1 MMTMANNTSGWT
13 LMELLVAIVMVSILS
28 AIAIPT
34 MTPMI
39 ESMKLRTAA
48 LNVQRSLLAA
58 RTRAIADPNVHCGVV
73 FFDSLCMIFPDS
85 LSTGTAYS
93 ADAQE
98 IANKYLGSYKL
109 PKNIFVY
116 SLSTNPITNSCIV
129 FRGDGS
135 AKNGG
140 SVYVV
145 NRYNKKRTISVL
157 ATTGKIKVQ

>member
-1 MMTMANNTSGWT
+1 MMTMTNNTSGWT
-13 LMELLVAIVMVSILS
+13 LMEMMIAVVIVGIL
-28 AIAIPT
+28 AAAAIPNF
-34 MTPMI
+34 TPML
-39 ESMKLRTAA
+39 EMMKLRTAA
-48 LNVQRSLLAA
+48 VGVQRTLVAA

-73 FFDSLCMIFPDS
+73 FFDSLCTIFPDS

-93 ADAQE
+93 ADPQE
-98 IANKYLGSYKL
+98 IANKYLGTYKL
-109 PKNIFVY
+109 PRKVFVY
-116 SLSTNPITNSCIV
+116 SLSTNPITNQCIV

>member
-1 MMTMANNTSGWT
+1 MMTMTNNTSGWT
-13 LMELLVAIVMVSILS
+13 LMETMIAVVMVGIV
-28 AIAIPT
+28 AAGAIPKFA
-34 MTPMI
+34 PML
-39 ESMKLRTAA
+39 ESMKLRTATII
-48 LNVQRSLLAA
+48 VQRSLVAA
-58 RTRAIADPNVHCGVV
+58 RTRAIVDPNVHCGVV
-73 FFDSLCMIFPDS
+73 FRDSLCMIFPDS
-85 LSTGTAYS
+85 LSAGTAYS

-98 IANKYLGSYKL
+98 IANKYLGSFKL

-116 SLSTNPITNSCIV
+116 SLTTNPITNSCIV